1 MAAEE
6 LVRERVHNANRFRLV
21 SNLSTVLRVNAVH
34 ACSLC
39 RSLVFRERVRNVRH
53 FLSAKQQDE
62 PRDFHANRAVRSSA
76 VTDNTI
82 RQAKL
87 ASKTPSSVIEPD
99 VKEFIDEV
107 LVPTLVRA
115 ALRDLAEENLARP
128 NLAVAKSARSGNE

>member
-1 MAAEE
+1 M
-6 LVRERVHNANRFRLV
+6 
-21 SNLSTVLRVNAVH
+21 
-34 ACSLC
+34 
-39 RSLVFRERVRNVRH
+39 
-53 FLSAKQQDE
+53 
-62 PRDFHANRAVRSSA
+62 
-76 VTDNTI
+76 TDNTI